1 MRNVLAQ
8 AGIFLAVSGIAY
20 AQGRPLDWSF
30 YGGDAQR
37 TGWEKSDSRITKE
50 NIKDFQLVLKRK
62 LENGQGGQRSL
73 SPPVV
78 IGNLI
83 SYKGF
88 KELGFVSGSS
98 DTLWSIDVDV
108 DRIFWQKRLVPS
120 KVSSAIAS
128 GTCSAVVTATPS
140 LTPPMNFAARPR
152 PAAPAPVNA
161 APPKPRGILGTGAF
175 GEPRPAFALSSD
187 GKLHLLNTSNGDD
200 LVPPIS
206 FIPANGNAS
215 SLALSDGVIYT
226 TTDSRCGGATGVWAL
241 DLSNVDPK
249 STSMPHASSFLLKGG
264 NISSLGGVA
273 FGTDGTLYVQAS
285 ELLALKPKDLTLR
298 QSFTVSA
305 AVVTPVV
312 FAHAGHDLIVTAGS
326 DGSLYLLDDHLS
338 LVSRTSSL
346 TPSGGNIWGG
356 LSSWQDA
363 DGTRWVLAP
372 VWGPEKD
379 ASKGSIVAFKLE
391 AREGK
396 PVLTQAWVSRDM
408 ISPEPPVI
416 TSGVVFAL
424 SAGAYPSGHA
434 TLYALDALTGKEMYS
449 TGDQVSAPGNL
460 TGMSIAN
467 GRVYFTTS
475 DNTLYAFG
483 IFLER

>member
-20 AQGRPLDWSF
+20 SQGRPLDWSF

-62 LENGQGGQRSL
+62 LDNGAGGGQRSL
-73 SPPVV
+73 TPPVV

-83 SYKGF
+83 SYRGF
-88 KELGFVSGSS
+88 KELGFVAGSS
-98 DTLWSIDVDV
+98 NTLWSIDVDV
-108 DRIFWQKRLVPS
+108 DRIFWQKRLTALKPS
-120 KVSSAIAS
+120 GA
-128 GTCSAVVTATPS
+128 CSDVVTAIPA

-161 APPKPRGILGTGAF
+161 APVKPRGILGTGAF

-200 LVPPIS
+200 LVPPIQ
-206 FIPANGNAS
+206 FIPANTKAS

-226 TTDSRCGGATGVWAL
+226 TTSSSCGGGPAGVYAL
-241 DLSNVDPK
+241 DLSNVDP
-249 STSMPHASSFLLKGG
+249 ASSAVPRVASFLSKGSD
-264 NISSLGGVA
+264 ISSLGGVV

-285 ELLALKPKDLTLR
+285 ELLALNPKDLTLK
-298 QSFTVSA
+298 QSFKMSA

-312 FAHAGHDLIVTAGS
+312 FAHAGHDVIVTAGA
-326 DGSLYLLDDHLS
+326 DGSLSLLDDHLTLLS
-338 LVSRTSSL
+338 QTHAMA
-346 TPSGGNIWGG
+346 GKIWSG

-363 DGTRWVLAP
+363 EGTRWVLAP
-372 VWGPEKD
+372 VWGP
-379 ASKGSIVAFKLE
+379 KGSIVAFKLE
-391 AREGK
+391 EHDGK
-396 PVLTQAWVSRDM
+396 PVLTQAWVSPPM
-408 ISPEPPVI
+408 ISPQPPVI

-424 SAGAYPSGHA
+424 SAGLFPSGHA